1 MIYRITLSSTTK
13 PKTMKKKFY
22 RLTWGGGMAQIC
34 SGKSETVAILFDL
47 LEQGQSVKVVQIE
60 KTS

>member
-1 MIYRITLSSTTK
+1 
-13 PKTMKKKFY
+13 
-22 RLTWGGGMAQIC
+22 MAQIC
-34 SGKSETVAILFDL
+34 CGKLETVAILFDL

>member
-1 MIYRITLSSTTK
+1 
-13 PKTMKKKFY
+13 MKKKFY
-22 RLTWGGGMAQIC
+22 RLTWGGGMVQIC
-34 SGKSETVAILFDL
+34 CGKVETHTILFEL

>member
-1 MIYRITLSSTTK
+1 
-13 PKTMKKKFY
+13 MKKKFY

-34 SGKSETVAILFDL
+34 CGKLETVAILFDL

-60 KTS
+60 KIS